1 MWLLCAGQ
9 KQHRSITRMS
19 RISCGSPPAGKSRRK
34 SMKGKRRC
42 GMRIT
47 GSRST
52 STAFWSIRKPPTCSR
67 RRRCLIWE
75 ARRQINGW
83 RPFWVINMPRCVRI
97 CASTPPTL
105 PLDGCICGKM
115 VRENINM
122 RRSRPIRSFRSGHA
136 AWTGSFRQC
145 SAPIPISMRRPETP
159 MWSMNTGQIP
169 NAVPTGCGREMRS
182 RT

>member
-9 KQHRSITRMS
+9 KQHRSIMKMS
-19 RISCGSPPAGKSRRK
+19 RISCGSPPVGKSRRK
-34 SMKGKRRC
+34 STKGKRRC

-47 GSRST
+47 ESRST
-52 STAFWSIRKPPTCSR
+52 STAFWSIRKLPTCSR

-83 RPFWVINMPRCVRI
+83 RPFWVINMPRYARI
-97 CASTPPTL
+97 SASTPPTL
-105 PLDGCICGKM
+105 PLHGCICGKM
-115 VRENINM
+115 LRGNISM
-122 RRSRPIRSFRSGHA
+122 RRSRLIRSSRSGQA
-136 AWTGSFRQC
+136 AWTGSCRRY
-145 SAPIPISMRRPETP
+145 SAPIPILMRRPGTP

-169 NAVPTGCGREMRS
+169 SAVPTGCGREMRS